1 MNARVIVGGRLH
13 FGFRN
18 LCLNEKYI
26 YGGVG
31 MAIENPKIS
40 LVAETADR
48 IICEDDRLT
57 MYAEKAV
64 EMLGVKGVK
73 IQIEEE
79 IPEHIGLGSGTQ
91 MALSVYTAVSRV
103 YCIDS
108 NIREISPKLG
118 RGKRSGIG
126 VSAFEKGGFCIDE
139 GHKNAPGHVES
150 LKYGEWKI
158 PAERYTSKIPEEW
171 SFVVAMI
178 EAIPGYSGE
187 MEENLIRK
195 VMLNAKNE
203 IANKIDNVITN
214 KLLPSIDRSDC
225 KGFGSAISEI
235 SWLNG
240 LWYEKY
246 QNGIYRP
253 PIGNIIEILQEDNR
267 IFGMG
272 QSSWGPSLYCITVK
286 DHENEIR
293 KKVHQVLNECD
304 IEGKVIATSARNKG
318 AEVKLIK

>member
-1 MNARVIVGGRLH
+1 MSVKVIVGGRLH

-18 LCLNEKYI
+18 LCLNENYI
-26 YGGVG
+26 YGSVG

-40 LVAETADR
+40 LVAEVSDR
-48 IICEDDRLT
+48 IICEDDRVV

-64 EMLGVKGVK
+64 EMLGVKGIK
-73 IQIEEE
+73 IQIKEE

-103 YCIDS
+103 YGIDS
-108 NIREISPKLG
+108 NIREIAPKLG

-126 VSAFEKGGFCIDE
+126 VSVFEKGGFCIDE
-139 GHKNAPGHVES
+139 GHKNVPGNGEI
-150 LKYGEWKI
+150 LKSKEWKI
-158 PAERYTSKIPEEW
+158 PVERYTSKIPEEW

-178 EAIPGYSGE
+178 EEVPGYSGE
-187 MEENLIRK
+187 MEDGLIRM
-195 VMLNAKNE
+195 VIRNAKNE
-203 IANKIDNVITN
+203 ITSEIDNVIAN
-214 KLLPSIDRSDC
+214 NLLPSIVKNDC

-272 QSSWGPSLYCITVK
+272 QSSWGPSLYCITIK

-293 KKVHQVLNECD
+293 KKVHKVLNEFD
-304 IEGKVIATSARNKG
+304 IEGKVIITSARNKG
-318 AEVKLIK
+318 AEIKSIR